1 MNGMRIRYALI
12 VLAFVVVAA
21 FQYPIYDALPME
33 PLGEAGWLV
42 FFFLYAIVAPLLVMS
57 LVGGG
62 VRQIVGDLGVL
73 RNPFPALLFGLVVT
87 APALVGFALKLPL
100 SASLSITGLLMD
112 SLFYPLV
119 EEIFF
124 RGFLFGQLYKRAGWS
139 FWPAA
144 LTPAATFALSHLYQ
158 SQDPAEIA
166 GILAITALGSVVFS
180 YIFIQWGGNIWAPFA
195 GHALLNLYW
204 SVFAVDDT
212 ALGGTYANALRFA
225 AIALAVVF
233 CFVAPRLGWLVP
245 LKNRNDGAPPARE
258 RGDRQPGELLP

>member
-1 MNGMRIRYALI
+1 M
-12 VLAFVVVAA
+12 
-21 FQYPIYDALPME
+21 
-33 PLGEAGWLV
+33 
-42 FFFLYAIVAPLLVMS
+42 
-57 LVGGG
+57 
-62 VRQIVGDLGVL
+62 
-73 RNPFPALLFGLVVT
+73 
-87 APALVGFALKLPL
+87 
-100 SASLSITGLLMD
+100 
-112 SLFYPLV
+112 
-119 EEIFF
+119 
-124 RGFLFGQLYKRAGWS
+124 FGQLYKRAGWS

>member
-1 MNGMRIRYALI
+1 MRYALI

-21 FQYPIYDALPME
+21 FQNPIYAALPME
-33 PLGEAGWLV
+33 PLGDAAWPV
-42 FFFLYAIVAPLLVMS
+42 FFFLYAIITPLLVMS

-62 VRQIVGDLGVL
+62 IRQIIGDLGVL
-73 RNPFPALLFGLVVT
+73 RNPIPALLFGLLVT
-87 APALVGFALKLPL
+87 APALAGFALKLRPSPTL
-100 SASLSITGLLMD
+100 DAGDLLMGC
-112 SLFYPLV
+112 LFYPFV
-119 EEIFF
+119 EETFF

-144 LTPAATFALSHLYQ
+144 LTPAVVFALAHLYQ

-166 GILAITALGSVVFS
+166 GIFAITALGSVVFS
-180 YIFIQWGGNIWAPFA
+180 YIFVQWGGNIWAPFA

-225 AIALAVVF
+225 AIALAVAF
-233 CFVAPRLGWLVP
+233 CFVAPRFGWLKP
-245 LKNRNDGAPPARE
+245 LKRGGDGALRTSE
-258 RGDRQPGELLP
+258 RGDERLEEQRS